1 MEEEYQGR
9 ITLEKNMIRSDVRKE
24 FIEIA
29 VPAILETLVGV
40 IITSIDTKMIAPL
53 GKGAVSAVSLT
64 AQPKLLFL
72 SVFYALGTA
81 ASIFVSQAF
90 GKKDREEAN
99 EYFHAVLRICIFLS
113 VVLGCV
119 LALLAGPVMGLFSR
133 QQETMEMSVSFFRI
147 IMGFMVFQTVSIV
160 LNAALRGI
168 GQTKVTFISSIF
180 MGAGDIL
187 TNYLLIEG
195 HCGFPALGVAGDA
208 YGTVVGTIA
217 ACAVSIFFLI
227 RHSDFLSLK
236 GILSNRKS
244 QRSTMKNIRSKAGN
258 LVFENLFTRIGF
270 LISSLIISGLS
281 ADDTA
286 VYFVAM
292 ILLTYSFAFGDG
304 LQNAVVSL
312 TGRSMGARNKQEVR
326 LYIREG
332 RKVGIIISLSLS
344 AIYILGA
351 HWYFSLY
358 FSDAVSIGQ
367 GEQYSYVA
375 AVLTLLQILRIV
387 NIGSMRGMG
396 EVKIP
401 RILATICV
409 LIINPSTSFLLTE
422 LLEFGV
428 WGIWIS
434 SLITQIIWCLMS
446 FIKLNTCFETRLAP

>member
-1 MEEEYQGR
+1 
-9 ITLEKNMIRSDVRKE
+9 MIKSDVRKE
-24 FIEIA
+24 FVGIA

-81 ASIFVSQAF
+81 ASIFVSQAL
-90 GKKDREEAN
+90 GKKDCEEAN
-99 EYFHAVLRICIFLS
+99 EYFHSVIRICIILS
-113 VVLGCV
+113 VILGCG

-133 QQETMEMSVSFFRI
+133 QRETMAMSVSFFRI

-168 GQTKVTFISSIF
+168 GQTKVTFISSLF

-208 YGTVVGTIA
+208 FGTVVGTMA

-227 RHSDFLSLK
+227 KHSDFLSLK
-236 GILSNRKS
+236 GVLKNRKP
-244 QRSTMKNIRSKAGN
+244 QRSTLENIRNKAGN

-312 TGRSMGARNKQEVR
+312 TGRSMGAQNEQEVR
-326 LYIREG
+326 LYITEG
-332 RKVGIIISLSLS
+332 RKVGIMISFCLS

-351 HWYFSLY
+351 HWYFGLY

-367 GEQYSYVA
+367 GQQYSYVA
-375 AVLTLLQILRIV
+375 ALLTWLQILRIV

-401 RILATICV
+401 RMLATICV
-409 LIINPSTSFLLTE
+409 LIINPGTSFILTE
-422 LLEFGV
+422 LLGFGI

-446 FIKLNTCFETRLAP
+446 FIKLNTCLKTRLTS

>member
-1 MEEEYQGR
+1 
-9 ITLEKNMIRSDVRKE
+9 MIRSDVRKE
-24 FIEIA
+24 FIRIA

-72 SVFYALGTA
+72 AIFYALGTS
-81 ASIFVSQAF
+81 ASIFVSQAL

-99 EYFHAVLRICIFLS
+99 EYFHSIMRICIFLS
-113 VVLGCV
+113 VVLGCG

-133 QQETMEMSVSFFRI
+133 QKETMEMSVSFFRI
-147 IMGFMVFQTVSIV
+147 VMGFMIFQTVSIV

-187 TNYLLIEG
+187 VNYLLIEG

-208 YGTVVGTIA
+208 FGTVAGTIA

-236 GILSNRKS
+236 GILSSRNR
-244 QRSTMKNIRSKAGN
+244 QRSTLKNIRSKAGN

-270 LISSLIISGLS
+270 LLSSLIISGLS

-312 TGRSMGARNKQEVR
+312 TGRSMGARNEQEVR
-326 LYIREG
+326 LYITEG
-332 RKVGIIISLSLS
+332 RKIGIMISFCLST
-344 AIYILGA
+344 IYIFGA
-351 HWYFSLY
+351 RWYFGLY
-358 FSDAVSIGQ
+358 FKDALSIGQ
-367 GEQYSYVA
+367 GVQYSYVA
-375 AVLTLLQILRIV
+375 EVLTLLQIMRIV
-387 NIGSMRGMG
+387 NIAGMRGMG
-396 EVKIP
+396 EVRIP
-401 RILATICV
+401 RVLATICV
-409 LIINPSTSFLLTE
+409 LIINPGTSFLLTE
-422 LLEFGV
+422 LLGFGV

-446 FIKLNTCFETRLAP
+446 FIKLHTCFATRLTS